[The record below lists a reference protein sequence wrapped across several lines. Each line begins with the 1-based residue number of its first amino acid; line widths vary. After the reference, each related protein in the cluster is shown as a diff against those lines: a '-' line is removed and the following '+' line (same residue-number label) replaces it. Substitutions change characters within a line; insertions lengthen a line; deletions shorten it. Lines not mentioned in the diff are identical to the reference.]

1 MLEPLSG
8 YIKLAAKLYRQPN
21 FGISSFNFGPLESS
35 VHTVLDVA
43 QTCVK
48 EWGSG
53 EVVIDN
59 FEPNHHEASILHLN
73 CDLAKSELR
82 WEPRW
87 NFLQTIYETIDWYK
101 RAEGLEPVIEIT
113 GQQIKKYEESLGD

>member
-8 YIKLAAKLYRQPN
+8 YIKLAAKLYQQPN

-53 EVVIDN
+53 DVVIDDL
-59 FEPNHHEASILHLN
+59 EPNHHEASILHLN

-87 NFLQTIYETIDWYK
+87 NFSQTIYETIDWYK
-101 RAEGLEPVIEIT
+101 RAEGHEPVIEIT
-113 GQQIKKYEESLGD
+113 CQQIEKYEESIGD

>member
-1 MLEPLSG
+1 M
-8 YIKLAAKLYRQPN
+8 
-21 FGISSFNFGPLESS
+21 
-35 VHTVLDVA
+35 DVA

-53 EVVIDN
+53 DVVIDN